1 MGIFLED
8 ANLEQLLLELFA
20 FLWVAL
26 LGWLFLQLVLWD
38 SILTNRYPI
47 WLKNLRK
54 KVRQLRRLR
63 RAAESAQ
70 NMPGLRLPPSLRRKW
85 QVIRWITTAI
95 NATQW
100 ARS

>member
-8 ANLEQLLLELFA
+8 ANLEQLLLELIA

-38 SILTNRYPI
+38 SILTNNYPF
-47 WLKNLRK
+47 WLKDLRK
-54 KVRQLRRLR
+54 KVRQWRRLR
-63 RAAESAQ
+63 RALEKAQ
-70 NMPGLRLPPSLRRKW
+70 NLPGLRLPPSLHMKW
-85 QVIRWITTAI
+85 QAIRWIATAI
-95 NATQW
+95 NATKW